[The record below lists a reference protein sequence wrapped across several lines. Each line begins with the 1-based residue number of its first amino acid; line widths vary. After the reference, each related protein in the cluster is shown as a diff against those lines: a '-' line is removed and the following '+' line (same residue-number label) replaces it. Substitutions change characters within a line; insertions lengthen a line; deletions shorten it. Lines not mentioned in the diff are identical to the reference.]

1 MTITE
6 KNREKA
12 RKILADLKNSL
23 ARLQESLGLEE
34 TLIVKD
40 ASIQRF
46 EFTFELAWKLMQA
59 VVRFKD
65 AKTTG
70 SVRDSIRTAAQLG
83 IVSDPKPWFDFHDAR
98 NQTTH
103 TYDLEMADEVFQ
115 KIREFPP
122 FVHQLIESVEQ
133 SLDED

>member
-6 KNREKA
+6 KKKEKA
-12 RKILADLKNSL
+12 RKILGDLKSSL

-59 VVRFKD
+59 VARFKG

-83 IVSDPKPWFDFHDAR
+83 VVDDPEPWFDFHDER
-98 NQTTH
+98 NKTSH

-115 KIREFPP
+115 KIKEFPP
-122 FVHQLIESVEQ
+122 FVEQLIEHTEK